1 MSSRS
6 EIQILVN
13 GEPNTVSETQT
24 VADLLESLNLK
35 PRFVAVERNEELV
48 PRAVHSE
55 CRLKPGDRIEIV
67 TLVGGG

>member
-1 MSSRS
+1 MSSRT

-13 GEPNTVSETQT
+13 GEPSTVVESQT
-24 VADLLESLNLK
+24 VADLLGALNLK

-48 PRAVHSE
+48 PRALHSE
-55 CRLKPGDRIEIV
+55 CRLMTGDRIEIV